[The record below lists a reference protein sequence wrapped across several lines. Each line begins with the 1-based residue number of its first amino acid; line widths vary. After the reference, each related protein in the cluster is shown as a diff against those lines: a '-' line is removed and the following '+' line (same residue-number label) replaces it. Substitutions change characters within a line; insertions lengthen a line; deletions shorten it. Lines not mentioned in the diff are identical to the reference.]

1 MQKILS
7 TELSGRSMAKAEV
20 CKGRTRF
27 TTPSGWPTQAT
38 ASMSAELS
46 APMITRLS
54 FSASSGQKRP
64 APQGRSSTRL
74 GCPASFSACRAS
86 WTSRRWESFRARPS

>member
-27 TTPSGWPTQAT
+27 TTPSG
-38 ASMSAELS
+38 
-46 APMITRLS
+46 
-54 FSASSGQKRP
+54 
-64 APQGRSSTRL
+64 
-74 GCPASFSACRAS
+74 
-86 WTSRRWESFRARPS
+86 